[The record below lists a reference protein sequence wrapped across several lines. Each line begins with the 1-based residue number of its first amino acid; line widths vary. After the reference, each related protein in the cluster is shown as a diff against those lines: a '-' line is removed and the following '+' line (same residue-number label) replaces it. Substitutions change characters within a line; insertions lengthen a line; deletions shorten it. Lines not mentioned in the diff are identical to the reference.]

1 MRTKLQPWEKAV
13 WAELR
18 ERVDQTQL
26 DGDPHTRMWMLDVI
40 SEQVQLMQAEMV
52 DKYVAMRKVRAD
64 KSPPTPPVIGALRT
78 GS

>member
-1 MRTKLQPWEKAV
+1 M

-40 SEQVQLMQAEMV
+40 TEQVQLMQAEMV
-52 DKYVAMRKVRAD
+52 EKYVAMRRDRSD
-64 KSPPTPPVIGALRT
+64 KSPPTHPVSAALRI